1 MSTALAII
9 TPETT
14 TQLERTAK
22 MLASSSLV
30 PTQLRGKPAD
40 VFLIILTGFELGMPP
55 TAALRSIH
63 VVQGKPVMS
72 AALIMRLAKNLP
84 ECEYFGMV
92 ESDDTKATYKTKQ
105 RGSDS
110 YESLTFTWEQ
120 AKKAGLTSKDN
131 WRKHPADMLRAR
143 CIAKL
148 ARAVYGEVFG
158 GMYEQDEA
166 EDFARPAEVKQ
177 FVRQMSEPDAT
188 EAPEFDNA
196 ESVPPRPV
204 IVPSDSTYQDYAQ
217 RIKEASTRTELLTVG
232 RDFAKLNAPEDARY
246 ANLKQLYHQ
255 KQMLLDNKKEE
266 DNAE

>member
-14 TQLERTAK
+14 SQLERTAK

-30 PTQLRGKPAD
+30 PRQLQGKPAD
-40 VFLIILTGFELGMPP
+40 VFLIILTGAELGMPP
-55 TAALRSIH
+55 TAALRSIY

-110 YESLTFTWEQ
+110 YESLTFTIEQ

-166 EDFARPAEVKQ
+166 EDFAKPAEVKR

-188 EAPEFDNA
+188 EVPQFDDG
-196 ESVPPRPV
+196 ESVQPRPV
-204 IVPSDSTYQDYAQ
+204 VVPSDSTYQDFSK
-217 RIKEASTRTELLTVG
+217 RIAEATTREQLLSVG
-232 RDFAKLNAPEDARY
+232 RDFAKLNAPQDDRY
-246 ANLKQLYHQ
+246 KNLKQLYFR
-255 KQMLLDNKKEE
+255 KQMLLDNKGEE
-266 DNAE
+266 DNA